1 LKTGVVLDL
10 TTEGYVRRRDF
21 IKVVAGSTVVW
32 PLAARAQQ
40 SAMPVIGFL
49 NSASPEA
56 WAYLVTAFRQGL
68 KEAGYV
74 ENQNVAID
82 YRWAEGHYDR
92 LPELATDL
100 VRRQVR
106 VIVATGGATSA
117 VAAKAATTTIPI
129 VFTVGDDPVKLHL
142 VASLNRPDSNATGV
156 ALLIAELG
164 SKRLGL
170 LRELVPNV
178 SLIAVLLNP
187 DSPLAKRQL
196 NDLQEAARII
206 KQDIHILHANSE
218 DELNLAFA
226 TIVRLQAG
234 AIIVGSDPFFNSR
247 RNQIVALAAQHR
259 IPTIYE
265 EREFAVAGGLISYG
279 TSLADGYRQVG
290 VYVGRIL
297 KGDEPANLPVQ
308 QLTKFELVINLKTAK
323 ALGLDVPLNFQ
334 QRADEVIE

>member
-1 LKTGVVLDL
+1 M
-10 TTEGYVRRRDF
+10 RRREF
-21 IKVVAGSTVVW
+21 IKLIGGATAAW
-32 PLAARAQQ
+32 PLVARAQQ
-40 SAMPVIGFL
+40 PAMPVIGFL

-68 KEAGYV
+68 KETGYV
-74 ENQNVAID
+74 ESQNVAID

-92 LPELATDL
+92 LPELAADL

-106 VIVATGGATSA
+106 VIAATGGSPSA
-117 VAAKAATTTIPI
+117 RAAKAATTTIPI
-129 VFTVGDDPVKLHL
+129 VFTVGDDPVKLQL

-156 ALLIAELG
+156 ALLISELG

-218 DELNLAFA
+218 DELNLAFD
-226 TIVRLQAG
+226 TIVRLQVG
-234 AIIVGSDPFFNSR
+234 ALIVGSDPFFNSR
-247 RNQIVALAAQHR
+247 RNQIVALAAQHQ

-279 TSLADGYRQVG
+279 TSLADGYRQAG

-297 KGDEPANLPVQ
+297 KGDNPANLPVQ
-308 QLTKFELVINLKTAK
+308 QLTKFELVINMKTAK
-323 ALGLDVPLNFQ
+323 ALGLNVPLNLQ

>member
-1 LKTGVVLDL
+1 MQ
-10 TTEGYVRRRDF
+10 RRNF
-21 IKVVAGSTVVW
+21 ITLLGGAAAAW
-32 PLAARAQQ
+32 PLFARAQQ
-40 SAMPVIGFL
+40 PVMPVIGFL

-68 KEAGYV
+68 KEEGYV
-74 ENQNVAID
+74 ESQNVAID

-92 LPELATDL
+92 LPELAADL

-106 VIVATGGATSA
+106 VIAATGGATSA
-117 VAAKAATTTIPI
+117 IAAKAATTTIPI

-218 DELNLAFA
+218 DELNQAFA
-226 TIVRLQAG
+226 TVVRLQAG

-247 RNQIVALAAQHR
+247 RNQIVALAAHHR

-265 EREFAVAGGLISYG
+265 EHEFAVAGGLISYG
-279 TSLADGYRQVG
+279 TSLADGYRQAG

-297 KGDEPANLPVQ
+297 KGDNPANLPVQ
-308 QLTKFELVINLKTAK
+308 QLTKFELVINMKTAK
-323 ALGLDVPLNFQ
+323 ALSLNVPLNLQ

>member
-1 LKTGVVLDL
+1 
-10 TTEGYVRRRDF
+10 VRRRDF
-21 IKVVAGSTVVW
+21 IKIVAGSAAIW
-32 PLAARAQQ
+32 PIAARAQQ
-40 SAMPVIGFL
+40 PAMPVIGFL

-68 KEAGYV
+68 REAGYV

-142 VASLNRPDSNATGV
+142 VASLNRPGSNATGV

-308 QLTKFELVINLKTAK
+308 QLTKFELVINMKAAK

>member
-1 LKTGVVLDL
+1 M
-10 TTEGYVRRRDF
+10 RRRDF

>member
-1 LKTGVVLDL
+1 M
-10 TTEGYVRRRDF
+10 RRRDF
-21 IKVVAGSTVVW
+21 IKVIAGLAVAS
-32 PLAARAQQ
+32 PLAAHAQQ
-40 SAMPVIGFL
+40 PALPVIGFL
-49 NSASPEA
+49 NSASPKAFE
-56 WAYLVTAFRQGL
+56 YLVTAFRRGL

-74 ENQNVAID
+74 EGQNVAID

-92 LPELATDL
+92 LPELAADL

-106 VIVATGGATSA
+106 VIAATGGAVSA
-117 VAAKAATTTIPI
+117 RAAEAATTTIPI
-129 VFTVGDDPVKLHL
+129 VFTIGDDAVKLHL

-156 ALLIAELG
+156 SMLVAELG
-164 SKRLGL
+164 AKRLGL

-187 DSPLAKRQL
+187 NNPVTQGEL

-218 DELNLAFA
+218 DELNFAFA

-234 AIIVGSDPFFNSR
+234 AIIVGADPFFNSR

-265 EREFAVAGGLISYG
+265 WREFAVAGGLISYG
-279 TSLADGYRQVG
+279 TSLADGYRQAG

-297 KGDEPANLPVQ
+297 KGEKPANLPVQ
-308 QLTKFELVINLKTAK
+308 QSAKFELVINMKTAK
-323 ALGLDVPLNFQ
+323 ALGLDVPLNLQ